1 MRNVLLVV
9 FGAICLISSCKK
21 YEEGPSF
28 TLLSKKSRL
37 ANTWRIDRYY
47 ENEIDKT
54 SDALVL
60 FKDFVLVIDK
70 NNMKYT
76 KTFKALGLLNYGE
89 TGSWNFSSDQSQVE
103 FKPDDTNIQP
113 YSWKILKLK
122 NTASAFSYVSNN
134 ATYKLYLLQK

>member
-1 MRNVLLVV
+1 MNKIIR
-9 FGAICLISSCKK
+9 ITTLIILFFSSCKK

-37 ANTWRIDRYY
+37 ANTWRIDSYF
-47 ENEIDKT
+47 ENGVDKT
-54 SDALVL
+54 SDALIL
-60 FKDFVLVIDK
+60 FQDFVLVIDK

-76 KTFKALGLLNYGE
+76 KTFKAIGLLNYSE
-89 TGSWNFSSDQSQVE
+89 TGTWSLSSDQVQLD

-122 NTASAFSYVSNN
+122 NTSCGFSYVSNN
-134 ATYKLYLLQK
+134 STYKLYLLQK

>member
-1 MRNVLLVV
+1 MQKVLIVIVSL
-9 FGAICLISSCKK
+9 ICLLSSCKK

-37 ANTWRIDRYY
+37 ANTWKIDSYF
-47 ENEIDKT
+47 ENGVDKT
-54 SDALVL
+54 SDALIV

-89 TGSWNFSSDQSQVE
+89 TGSWSLSSDQMQVD
-103 FKPDDTNIQP
+103 FKPDDANIQP

-122 NTASAFSYVSNN
+122 NTSCGFSYVSNN
-134 ATYKLYLLQK
+134 ITYKLYLLQK